1 MPRTL
6 LTGASGRLGRYLRE
20 RFAALGRPLLA
31 TDLVA
36 AAGDDD
42 VAPDG
47 GEVVLADLADR
58 AAVDELMRQ
67 DIDAVVHFGG
77 IANEAPW
84 QAILDANIA
93 GTYNIFEAAR
103 KAGVKRVIYASSYHV
118 LGMHKASDA
127 PLDRHAEVRPDSLY
141 AVSKLFGENLS
152 RLYHD
157 KFGIG
162 CLNLRI
168 CAANN
173 PGSQRDLKIWCQ
185 RDDLAQLVFAG
196 LDAPELGYRT
206 VFAISDNQGAWYVNE
221 PSETLGWRPEHSSE
235 ELPAPVGGWPAPDP
249 EVAVLQGGGF
259 AVRGHIE
266 D

>member
-1 MPRTL
+1 MPQIL
-6 LTGASGRLGRYLRE
+6 LTGAAGRLGTHFRS
-20 RFAALGRPLLA
+20 RFAEAGRAVLA
-31 TDLVA
+31 TDIA
-36 AAGDDD
+36 APA
-42 VAPDG
+42 DG
-47 GEVVLADLADR
+47 GAVVLADLADR
-58 AAVDELMRQ
+58 AAIDALMRQ
-67 DIDAVVHFGG
+67 DISAVVHLGG
-77 IANEAPW
+77 MANEKPW

-93 GTYNIFEAAR
+93 GTYNIFESAR

-118 LGMHKASDA
+118 LGMHPVSAA

-162 CLNLRI
+162 CLNIRI

-173 PGSQRDLKIWCQ
+173 PGSQRDIKIWCD
-185 RDDLAQLVFAG
+185 RDDLFRLVLAG
-196 LDAPELGYRT
+196 LDAPELGYHT
-206 VFAISDNQGAWYVNE
+206 VFGISDNAGSWYVNE
-221 PSETLGWRPEHSSE
+221 PDQSLGWTPEHGSG
-235 ELPAPVGGWPAPDP
+235 ELPEPAGGWPAPAP

-259 AVRGHIE
+259 AVRGHFE

>member
-1 MPRTL
+1 MPKTL
-6 LTGASGRLGRYLRE
+6 LTGASGRLGTYLRQ
-20 RFAALGRPLLA
+20 RFAETGRPLLA

-36 AAGDDD
+36 AA
-42 VAPDG
+42 DG

-58 AAVDELMRQ
+58 AAVDQLVRQ

-93 GTYNIFEAAR
+93 GTYNMFEAAR
-103 KAGVKRVIYASSYHV
+103 RAGVKRVIYASSYHV
-118 LGMHKASDA
+118 LGMHPVAAA
-127 PLDRHAEVRPDSLY
+127 PLDRHAETRSDSLY

-152 RLYHD
+152 RLYYD

-162 CLNLRI
+162 CLSLRI
-168 CAANN
+168 CAANS
-173 PGSQRDLKIWCQ
+173 PGSQRDLKLWCH
-185 RDDLAQLVFAG
+185 REDLAQLVFAG

-206 VFAISDNQGAWYVNE
+206 VFAISDNAGAWYVNE
-221 PSETLGWRPEHSSE
+221 PDQTLGWRPEHSSS
-235 ELPAPVGGWPAPDP
+235 ELPVPAGGWPPPDP
-249 EVAVLQGGGF
+249 AVATLQGAAF
-259 AVRGHIE
+259 AVRGHFE